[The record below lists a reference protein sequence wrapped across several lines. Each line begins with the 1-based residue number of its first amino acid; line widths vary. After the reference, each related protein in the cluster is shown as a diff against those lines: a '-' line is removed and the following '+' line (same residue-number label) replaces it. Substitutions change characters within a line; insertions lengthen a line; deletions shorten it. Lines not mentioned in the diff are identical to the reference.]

1 MDGGESGEVA
11 GAEPVDGCADGDDA
25 NDARESVHTHAHD
38 TQWTHAV
45 RETPNQTSACVI
57 ELGRGCHAGREES
70 FAVAVCGRCR
80 RAVVIWRCA
89 RPSHPRP
96 SRVTC
101 WHGWVDTEGDV
112 RASARA
118 VRGYRAGERGDGFAG
133 CLLRSGPN
141 GPCWERRRRRAARGR
156 RGARADGRQSHDDY
170 SGKAQGE
177 KAQGSEL
184 DLCAL
189 SLVGLISHACTTAF
203 VGTFLAFF
211 RKKGRFGKLSAPEF
225 NHGTKS

>member
-11 GAEPVDGCADGDDA
+11 GAEPVDRCADGDDA

-112 RASARA
+112 VARA
-118 VRGYRAGERGDGFAG
+118 LWQCVGIGSANAAMVASVRIRMAPVGSADAGARRGGGAGARTRVALCFQIEYRRVIV
-133 CLLRSGPN
+133 S
-141 GPCWERRRRRAARGR
+141 RAATRFR
-156 RGARADGRQSHDDY
+156 S
-170 SGKAQGE
+170 S
-177 KAQGSEL
+177 
-184 DLCAL
+184 LCL
-189 SLVGLISHACTTAF
+189 EAF
-203 VGTFLAFF
+203 VSSQSRPRFSKLSVPRGVRFFLAFHTIP
-211 RKKGRFGKLSAPEF
+211 K
-225 NHGTKS
+225 N